1 MNFVQITNSWNAV
14 TDKYARLDLTANV
27 TLNVTTGDKGILLV
41 KQDAIGGHKLY
52 ISGRKRNG
60 SEINLLPNSETLLC
74 FVNVLGVLNWDIMPT
89 EVNESAPEV
98 ETPPTPTNLN
108 FEGVTIPTYVSGTG
122 FGGVL
127 KVETVNIAECTRI
140 NQNANIKGFD
150 FHLRVAPISGMTEFF
165 INVLRNSGGNFSL
178 IHKVQIPI
186 ASLAQGNNSY
196 TLPSSFPT
204 LQGDYISFGYVSTT
218 VQPTLISMCTDAIGG
233 KYVTAPPSY
242 TTPFAWLTKSQTNN
256 YAPIIAIKE

>member
-1 MNFVQITNSWNAV
+1 MIFTQLTSNTWNATTEKTV
-14 TDKYARLDLTANV
+14 WKSLTEDT
-27 TLNVTTGDKGILLV
+27 TLTVTGDKGVLKVISN
-41 KQDAIGGHKLY
+41 GFKLY
-52 ISGRKRNG
+52 ISGRKRVG
-60 SEINLLPNSETLLC
+60 INLNEDNLLC
-74 FVNVLGVLNWDIMPT
+74 FINVNGLLYWDIMPT

-98 ETPPTPTNLN
+98 ETPTNLN

-196 TLPSSFPT
+196 TLPSSLAT

-218 VQPTLISMCTDAIGG
+218 VQPTLISMCADTVGG
-233 KYVTAPPSY
+233 KYVTAPPTY